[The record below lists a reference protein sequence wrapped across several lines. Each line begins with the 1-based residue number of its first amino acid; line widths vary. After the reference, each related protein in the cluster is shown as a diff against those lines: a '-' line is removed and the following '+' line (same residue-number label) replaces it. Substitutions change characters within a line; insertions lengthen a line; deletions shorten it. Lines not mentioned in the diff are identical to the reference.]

1 MIAWMLYSVLVA
13 LFVAIAA
20 RAAEW
25 VTRLAGRPVR
35 WVWGG
40 ALLVALSLA
49 AVAPYR
55 QSLRGAPLL
64 PATDAVA
71 IQLSSTVGIVAAR
84 RSVPASVNLYSAA
97 LWSALSLS
105 LIALFVAVDWR
116 MLRARRHWPTTDV
129 AGVGVRVAP
138 HVGPAV
144 VGFLRPEI
152 VVPQW
157 LLARAPDEQR
167 LVVAHEREHVTARD
181 PLLLG
186 AACLAAAVM
195 PWNPAVWY
203 MLSRLRLSVELDC
216 DARVLR
222 RGVTPRSYGALLID
236 VAENASA
243 FRLSALALADDSS
256 HLHQRILA
264 MKSSVPRFALLRGSI
279 VGLLGLTALL
289 AACEAKLPTN
299 AEVDRMDAASA
310 EQAARNLSLL
320 KVPDSTIQYV
330 VDGVPVTAAQ
340 AHAYAPEL
348 IASVRVTGRDLYG
361 KSQISIITKVRAAKR
376 ANYIGD
382 TLVVAGRGRRG
393 GSGVGM
399 MQSPAS
405 GKFVGLI
412 LIDGVRSTSAALQAL
427 DRETIK
433 TVEVVKG
440 PAAAAA
446 YGTDATNGA
455 IIVVTGPKTN
465 IVPPPPK

>member
-13 LFVAIAA
+13 LFVTLAA

-35 WVWGG
+35 WIWGG
-40 ALLVALSLA
+40 ALLVSLSLA

-55 QSLRGAPLL
+55 QSSRGTTLL

-71 IQLSSTVGIVAAR
+71 IQLSSTVGIVAAQ
-84 RSVPASVNLYSAA
+84 RSVPALVNLYSAG
-97 LWSALSLS
+97 LWAVLSLS

-116 MLRARRHWPTTDV
+116 VLRARRHWPTADV

-167 LVVAHEREHVTARD
+167 LVVAHEREHVMARD

-222 RGVTPRSYGALLID
+222 RGVAPRSYGALLID

-264 MKSSVPRFALLRGSI
+264 MKSSAPRFAFLRGSV

-310 EQAARNLSLL
+310 EQAARKLSLL
-320 KVPDSTIQYV
+320 QVPDSTIRFV

-340 AHAYAPEL
+340 AHAYAPEV
-348 IASVRVTGRDLYG
+348 IASVQVTGRDLSG
-361 KSQISIITKVRAAKR
+361 KSQISILTKRGADSVKR
-376 ANYIGD
+376 TTYVGD
-382 TLVVAGRGRRG
+382 TVVTALRGARKG
-393 GSGVGM
+393 GPGTMQSLGSGSFNGI
-399 MQSPAS
+399 
-405 GKFVGLI
+405 I

-427 DRETIK
+427 DRATIK

-440 PAAAAA
+440 PSAVAA
-446 YGTDATNGA
+446 YGADAANGA
-455 IIVVTGPKTN
+455 IIVVTGPK
-465 IVPPPPK
+465 

>member
-13 LFVAIAA
+13 LFVAVAA

-35 WVWGG
+35 WIWGG
-40 ALLVALSLA
+40 ALLIALSLA

-55 QSLRGAPLL
+55 QSLRGAALL

-71 IQLSSTVGIVAAR
+71 IQLSSTVGIVAAQ
-84 RSVPASVNLYSAA
+84 RSVPALVNLYSTA

-105 LIALFVAVDWR
+105 LLALLVAVDWR
-116 MLRARRHWPTTDV
+116 MLRARRHWPTADV

-138 HVGPAV
+138 HIGPAV

-157 LLARAPDEQR
+157 LLARAAEEQR

-186 AACLAAAVM
+186 AACVAAAVM

-222 RGVTPRSYGALLID
+222 RGVAPRSYGALLID

-264 MKSSVPRFALLRGSI
+264 MKLSTPRFALLRGSV

-289 AACEAKLPTN
+289 AACEAKLPTA
-299 AEVDRMDAASA
+299 AEVDRMDATSA
-310 EQAARNLSLL
+310 EQAAHKMSLL
-320 KVPDSTIQYV
+320 KVVDSTVQYV
-330 VDGVPVTAAQ
+330 VDGAVVTAAQ
-340 AHAYAPEL
+340 AHAYAPET
-348 IASVRVTGRDLYG
+348 IASVRVSGRDLNG
-361 KSQISIITKVRAAKR
+361 KSQVSIVTKRGADSVKATT
-376 ANYIGD
+376 YVGD
-382 TLVVAGRGRRG
+382 TLVTAFRGARKG
-393 GSGVGM
+393 GPGSMQTLGSG
-399 MQSPAS
+399 AFS
-405 GKFVGLI
+405 GII
-412 LIDGVRSTSAALQAL
+412 LINGVRSTSAALQAL

-433 TVEVVKG
+433 SVEVVKG
-440 PAAAAA
+440 PAAAATF
-446 YGTDATNGA
+446 GTDATDGA
-455 IIVVTGPKTN
+455 IIVVTGPK
-465 IVPPPPK
+465 K